1 MEEAMKL
8 TYIIVSVAAL
18 SGAALSVGTV
28 SAMPI
33 APAEAAANIEQ
44 VRYCGRS
51 YGYGYGGGGYYS
63 PRRYSY
69 GYGGGWR
76 SRRWY

>member
-1 MEEAMKL
+1 MKL
-8 TYIIVSVAAL
+8 TYVIACVAAL
-18 SGAALSVGTV
+18 GGAALSAGTA
-28 SAMPI
+28 SAMPF
-33 APAEAAANIEQ
+33 APAEAVSNIDQ
-44 VRYCGRS
+44 VHYCGRS

-76 SRRWY
+76 RRWY

>member
-1 MEEAMKL
+1 MKL
-8 TYIIVSVAAL
+8 IYAIVGLAAL
-18 SGAALSVGTV
+18 GGVALSVGPA

-33 APAEAAANIEQ
+33 APTEAASNVDQ

-51 YGYGYGGGGYYS
+51 YGYGGGGYYA
-63 PRRYSY
+63 PRRHFSY

-76 SRRWY
+76 GRRW

>member
-1 MEEAMKL
+1 MKL
-8 TYIIVSVAAL
+8 TYAIVGLVAFGGVAL
-18 SGAALSVGTV
+18 SAGTA

-33 APAEAAANIEQ
+33 APTEAASKIVQAH
-44 VRYCGRS
+44 YCGRS
-51 YGYGYGGGGYYS
+51 YGYGGGGGGYYS

-76 SRRWY
+76 GRRWY

>member
-1 MEEAMKL
+1 MKL
-8 TYIIVSVAAL
+8 AYVIVSVAAL
-18 SGAALSVGTV
+18 SGAALSAGTA

-33 APAEAAANIEQ
+33 APTEAVSNIDQ

-69 GYGGGWR
+69 GYGYGGGWR
-76 SRRWY
+76 GRRWY